1 MTIMGNTTGYIH
13 SLEAGSAVDG
23 PGLRYIVFLA
33 GCVFRCTYCHN
44 PDSWDRRNSRI
55 MTVDELLKEI
65 EAFTPWLKQS
75 GVTLS
80 GGEPLLQPEFA
91 HDLCR
96 ALKERFNLHTAIETQ
111 GYHAPKLDDD
121 WFAPVDLFL
130 LDIKHLDETLHQT
143 LTGGFSAA
151 PALATAKRL
160 SRMGKEIWIRQVV
173 LPGFTD
179 SPAYMEQ
186 LAALVE
192 TLPTVTRVELLPY
205 HRLGIEKWRALGL
218 PYAHEAM
225 EVPSSAQLE
234 ILREP
239 FVKRNIPVV

>member
-1 MTIMGNTTGYIH
+1 MGNTTGYIH
-13 SLEAGSAVDG
+13 STEAGSAVDG

-33 GCVFRCTYCHN
+33 GCAFRCSYCHN
-44 PDSWDRRNSRI
+44 PDSWERKNSRI
-55 MTVDELLKEI
+55 MTVDELCREI
-65 EAFTPWLKQS
+65 EPFALWLKRS

-80 GGEPLLQPEFA
+80 GGEPLLQPEFV
-91 HDLCR
+91 HDLCL

-111 GYHAPKLDDD
+111 GYHALALDDA
-121 WFAPVDLFL
+121 WFAPIDLFL
-130 LDIKHLDETLHQT
+130 LDIKHLDETMHRT

-151 PALATAKRL
+151 PTLTTATRL

-179 SPAYMEQ
+179 SLAYMEQ

-205 HRLGIEKWRALGL
+205 HRLGIEKWHALGL
-218 PYAHEAM
+218 TYAHETM

-239 FVKRNIPVV
+239 FLKRNILIV